1 MIILYV
7 YFLIFLSV
15 VLFVSD
21 YYERLCELRTE
32 KGISQKEAARDLSVS
47 QALLSHYERGIREF
61 GLDFLNRAADYYG
74 VTTDYL
80 LGRSDS
86 RSGLNSEYLEDRT
99 EDGKFTAQTVYR
111 AAIMTHERMNA
122 GSSTAGE
129 KTDLLYA
136 AAVYSTLFAAAQKG
150 YIPKRWF
157 SLPAKYA
164 VTIPHLSTDS
174 ILSDFPEKMTSAR
187 RYGGPEP
194 LCIETVI
201 KTVENAVKRY
211 CSAIADK
218 V

>member
-1 MIILYV
+1 M
-7 YFLIFLSV
+7 

-129 KTDLLYA
+129 K
-136 AAVYSTLFAAAQKG
+136 STLFAAAQKG

-164 VTIPHLSTDS
+164 VTVPRLSTDS

>member
-1 MIILYV
+1 M
-7 YFLIFLSV
+7 
-15 VLFVSD
+15 SD

-136 AAVYSTLFAAAQKG
+136 AAVYSTLFAAAKG
-150 YIPKRWF
+150 IYPEALVFAPREIRGNGTAPFDRQHPFGLPRKNDLCKTLRRPRT
-157 SLPAKYA
+157 SLYRDRHKN
-164 VTIPHLSTDS
+164 
-174 ILSDFPEKMTSAR
+174 R
-187 RYGGPEP
+187 
-194 LCIETVI
+194 
-201 KTVENAVKRY
+201 
-211 CSAIADK
+211 
-218 V
+218 